1 MIALCVNDLK
11 QFVYCPRIVFYQ
23 YVMPVEKKATFKM
36 EEGKRAEAII
46 DRLEQRRSVRKYRL
60 AEGTRRFHV
69 WLRSQRLALSGK
81 LDLLIESPVGL
92 FPIDFK
98 NTTGRPQQNHLYQLC
113 GYALLVEEAYQQPVT
128 RGFIYLIPQGEVA
141 VMALTSEKKEETVR
155 MLASMREMI
164 SKELM
169 PEPTPIRNRCVECE
183 YRNYCGDIF

>member
-1 MIALCVNDLK
+1 MIDLRVNDIK
-11 QFVYCPRIVFYQ
+11 QFSYCRRIVFYQ

-36 EEGKRAEAII
+36 EEGKKAEAII
-46 DRLEQRRSVRKYRL
+46 DKLEQRRSLRKYRL

-69 WLRSQRLALSGK
+69 WLRSSRLGLSGK

-98 NTTGRPQQNHLYQLC
+98 NTTGRPQLNHLYQLC

-128 RGFIYLIPQGEVA
+128 HGCIYLIPQEEIV
-141 VMALTSEKKEETVR
+141 VMDLTNERKEETLH
-155 MLASMREMI
+155 MLEVMRKMI
-164 SKELM
+164 RKEQM
-169 PEPTPIRNRCVECE
+169 PEPTSVRSRCVECE